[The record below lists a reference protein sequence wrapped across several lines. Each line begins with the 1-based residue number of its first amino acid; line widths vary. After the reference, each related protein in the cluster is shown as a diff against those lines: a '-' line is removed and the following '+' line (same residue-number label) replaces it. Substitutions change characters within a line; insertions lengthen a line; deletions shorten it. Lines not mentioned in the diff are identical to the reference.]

1 MTRARLNA
9 RNLRRAAVILG
20 KILFRIGL
28 FGGYRRAFW
37 RFALPLLC
45 AGRVDDVI
53 AVALVA
59 HHMIRFA
66 GECTEGSQNAAF
78 YADRPRAAERATA
91 A

>member
-1 MTRARLNA
+1 MPRLNA
-9 RNLRRAAVILG
+9 RTLRRAAVILG

-28 FGGYRRAFW
+28 RGDYRRAFW

-45 AGRVDDVI
+45 AGRVDEVI

-66 GECTEGSQNAAF
+66 GECTDGRQNAAF
-78 YADRPRAAERATA
+78 YTDRARAAERERATA